1 MLRIPPC
8 LLQGMYF
15 ALRRECTS
23 HPPLREKIRIKDKGR
38 RHWGV
43 IIQQRAR
50 GQRHASHPAACD
62 TWVPSKGLGRAVSS
76 LGKYLFIQCYNLLS
90 LQGEL

>member
-8 LLQGMYF
+8 LLQAMHF
-15 ALRRECTS
+15 ALSTECTS
-23 HPPLREKIRIKDKGR
+23 HPPLREKIRIKDNGR
-38 RHWGV
+38 HRWGA
-43 IIQQRAR
+43 IIRQRAR
-50 GQRHASHPAACD
+50 GQPHASHHAACD